1 MRLPT
6 SAHTDRP
13 WRIHEIAPD
22 FLVEDVWRIR
32 TPGGRA
38 EDFPALLEALRADRA
53 TDGRGLTAILFAIRW
68 KLGALLGWDRDDAGT
83 GGRVT
88 SLRERLPADLRDTPV
103 PAADGPF
110 TPLYVLDDEYAA
122 ELANG
127 TMHGVAHLG
136 WVPDETGYHLRMAV
150 LVRPNGWVGRA
161 YMGLIKPFRYLI
173 VYPAM
178 TRAWERAWADLARGR

>member
-6 SAHTDRP
+6 SAHTERP

-22 FLVEDVWRIR
+22 FPVEDLWRFD
-32 TPGGRA
+32 TPGARA
-38 EDFPALLEALRADRA
+38 EDFPALVDALSLART
-53 TDGRGLTAILFAIRW
+53 TDGRGLTAVLFRIRW
-68 KLGALLGWDRDDAGT
+68 KLGALLGWDREDAGT

-88 SLRERLPADLRDTPV
+88 SLRTRLPADLRDTPV
-103 PAADGPF
+103 TAEDGPL
-110 TPLYVLDDEYAA
+110 TPLYRLDDEYAA
-122 ELANG
+122 EIANS

-150 LVRPNGWVGRA
+150 LVKPNGGLGRA
-161 YMGLIKPFRYLI
+161 YMALIKPFRYLI

-178 TRAWERAWADLARGR
+178 TRQWERTWRELALRR